1 MTIDVRADSFLRGQ
15 VRRMIGLL
23 LEVGLAKTD
32 IDAVRAALA
41 DPGSAAK
48 GPVAPAKGLCL
59 RHVAIGRTTGSKT
72 NGEHEE
78 R

>member
-1 MTIDVRADSFLRGQ
+1 VTIDVRADSFLRGQ

-23 LEVGLAKTD
+23 LEVGLGKTD
-32 IDAVRAALA
+32 IEAVRAALA
-41 DPGSAAK
+41 DPGSAHK
-48 GPVAPAKGLCL
+48 GPSAPAKGLCL
-59 RHVAIGRTTGSKT
+59 RHVAIGRRAGNRT